1 MESKETGLSDLIKKV
16 NDLLNRFNEQK
27 GIIDHYIKQ
36 ERVWKE
42 NKILQVQEIE
52 SLKRDLV
59 KLQSRS
65 ERVIK
70 RSYPYV

>member
-16 NDLLNRFNEQK
+16 NYLLNRFNEQK

-42 NKILQVQEIE
+42 NKILQAQEIE
-52 SLKRDLV
+52 SLKRDLAR
-59 KLQSRS
+59 LQSRS
-65 ERVIK
+65 EHE
-70 RSYPYV
+70 

>member
-42 NKILQVQEIE
+42 NKILRAQEIE

-65 ERVIK
+65 EHE
-70 RSYPYV
+70 

>member
-42 NKILQVQEIE
+42 NKILQ
-52 SLKRDLV
+52 DLA

-65 ERVIK
+65 EHE
-70 RSYPYV
+70 

>member
-1 MESKETGLSDLIKKV
+1 MESKETGLYDLIKKV

-42 NKILQVQEIE
+42 NKILLTQEIE
-52 SLKRDLV
+52 SLKRDLA

-65 ERVIK
+65 EHE
-70 RSYPYV
+70 

>member
-1 MESKETGLSDLIKKV
+1 MESKETGLYDLIKKV

-42 NKILQVQEIE
+42 NKILLTQEIE
-52 SLKRDLV
+52 SLKRDLA
-59 KLQSRS
+59 KLKSKS
-65 ERVIK
+65 EHE
-70 RSYPYV
+70 

>member
-1 MESKETGLSDLIKKV
+1 MESKETRLSDLIKKV

-42 NKILQVQEIE
+42 KKILQAQEIE
-52 SLKRDLV
+52 SLKRDLA

-65 ERVIK
+65 EHE
-70 RSYPYV
+70 

>member
-1 MESKETGLSDLIKKV
+1 MEAKETGLSDLIKKV

-42 NKILQVQEIE
+42 NKILLTQEIE
-52 SLKRDLV
+52 SLKRDLA

-65 ERVIK
+65 EHE
-70 RSYPYV
+70 

>member
-42 NKILQVQEIE
+42 NKILHAQHHQIM
-52 SLKRDLV
+52 
-59 KLQSRS
+59 Q
-65 ERVIK
+65 
-70 RSYPYV
+70 

>member
-36 ERVWKE
+36 ERGWKE
-42 NKILQVQEIE
+42 NKILQTQEIE
-52 SLKRDLV
+52 SLKRDLA
-59 KLQSRS
+59 KLLSRS
-65 ERVIK
+65 EHE
-70 RSYPYV
+70 

>member
-1 MESKETGLSDLIKKV
+1 MESKETGLYDLIKKV

-42 NKILQVQEIE
+42 NKILLTQEIE
-52 SLKRDLV
+52 SLKRDLA

-65 ERVIK
+65 ENE
-70 RSYPYV
+70 

>member
-1 MESKETGLSDLIKKV
+1 MESKETGLSNQNKKV

-42 NKILQVQEIE
+42 SKILQAQEIE
-52 SLKRDLV
+52 SLKRDLTR
-59 KLQSRS
+59 LQSKS
-65 ERVIK
+65 EHE
-70 RSYPYV
+70 

>member
-42 NKILQVQEIE
+42 NKILQAQEIE
-52 SLKRDLV
+52 SLKRDLT
-59 KLQSRS
+59 KLQSKS
-65 ERVIK
+65 EHE
-70 RSYPYV
+70 

>member
-42 NKILQVQEIE
+42 NKILLTQEIE
-52 SLKRDLV
+52 SLKRDLA
-59 KLQSRS
+59 KLQSRT
-65 ERVIK
+65 EHE
-70 RSYPYV
+70 

>member
-1 MESKETGLSDLIKKV
+1 MESKETGLYDLIKKV

-42 NKILQVQEIE
+42 NEILQTQEIE
-52 SLKRDLV
+52 SLKRDLA

-65 ERVIK
+65 EHE
-70 RSYPYV
+70 

>member
-27 GIIDHYIKQ
+27 GIIDQYIKQ
-36 ERVWKE
+36 ERAWKE
-42 NKILQVQEIE
+42 NKILQAQEIE
-52 SLKRDLV
+52 SLKRDLA

-65 ERVIK
+65 EHE
-70 RSYPYV
+70 

>member
-1 MESKETGLSDLIKKV
+1 MESKETGLYALIKKV

-42 NKILQVQEIE
+42 NKILQAQEIE
-52 SLKRDLV
+52 SLKRDLA

-65 ERVIK
+65 EHE
-70 RSYPYV
+70 

>member
-42 NKILQVQEIE
+42 KQILQTQEIE
-52 SLKRDLV
+52 SLKRDLA

-65 ERVIK
+65 EHE
-70 RSYPYV
+70 

>member
-16 NDLLNRFNEQK
+16 NGLLNRFNEQK

-42 NKILQVQEIE
+42 KKILQAQEIE
-52 SLKRDLV
+52 SLKRDLA
-59 KLQSRS
+59 KLQSKS
-65 ERVIK
+65 EHE
-70 RSYPYV
+70 

>member
-1 MESKETGLSDLIKKV
+1 MESKETRLSDLIKKV

-42 NKILQVQEIE
+42 NKILQTQKIE
-52 SLKRDLV
+52 SLKRDLA
-59 KLQSRS
+59 KLKSRS
-65 ERVIK
+65 EHE
-70 RSYPYV
+70 

>member
-42 NKILQVQEIE
+42 NKILRTREIE
-52 SLKRDLV
+52 SLKRDLA

-65 ERVIK
+65 EHE
-70 RSYPYV
+70 

>member
-1 MESKETGLSDLIKKV
+1 MESKETAVSDLIKKV

-42 NKILQVQEIE
+42 NKILQIQEIE
-52 SLKRDLV
+52 SLKRDL
-59 KLQSRS
+59 KKMQSKS
-65 ERVIK
+65 EHE
-70 RSYPYV
+70 

>member
-42 NKILQVQEIE
+42 NKILLTQEIE
-52 SLKRDLV
+52 SLKRDLA

-65 ERVIK
+65 EHE
-70 RSYPYV
+70 

>member
-1 MESKETGLSDLIKKV
+1 MESKETGLPDLIKKV

-42 NKILQVQEIE
+42 NKILLTQEIE
-52 SLKRDLV
+52 SLKRDLA

-65 ERVIK
+65 EHE
-70 RSYPYV
+70 

>member
-16 NDLLNRFNEQK
+16 NDLLNRFNEQR
-27 GIIDHYIKQ
+27 GIIDHYIEQ

-42 NKILQVQEIE
+42 NKILQTQEIE
-52 SLKRDLV
+52 SLKRDLA

-65 ERVIK
+65 EHE
-70 RSYPYV
+70 

>member
-1 MESKETGLSDLIKKV
+1 MESKETGLYDLIKKV

-42 NKILQVQEIE
+42 NKILLTQEIE
-52 SLKRDLV
+52 SLKRDLA
-59 KLQSRS
+59 KLQSKS
-65 ERVIK
+65 EHE
-70 RSYPYV
+70 

>member
-27 GIIDHYIKQ
+27 GIIDSYIKQ

-42 NKILQVQEIE
+42 NKILQTQEIE
-52 SLKRDLV
+52 SLKRDLA

-65 ERVIK
+65 EHE
-70 RSYPYV
+70 

>member
-1 MESKETGLSDLIKKV
+1 MSEPEKNTVLSDLNIKV
-16 NDLLNRFNEQK
+16 NKLINRFEEQK

-42 NKILQVQEIE
+42 NKILQTQEIE
-52 SLKRDLV
+52 SLKRDLA

-65 ERVIK
+65 EHE
-70 RSYPYV
+70 

>member
-1 MESKETGLSDLIKKV
+1 MESKETGLSALIKKV

-42 NKILQVQEIE
+42 NKILLTQEIE
-52 SLKRDLV
+52 SLKRDLA

-65 ERVIK
+65 EHE
-70 RSYPYV
+70 

>member
-42 NKILQVQEIE
+42 NKI
-52 SLKRDLV
+52 
-59 KLQSRS
+59 
-65 ERVIK
+65 
-70 RSYPYV
+70 

>member
-42 NKILQVQEIE
+42 NKILHAQEIE
-52 SLKRDLV
+52 SLKRDLA

-65 ERVIK
+65 EHE
-70 RSYPYV
+70 

>member
-1 MESKETGLSDLIKKV
+1 MESKEIGLSDLIKKV

-42 NKILQVQEIE
+42 NKILQIQEIE
-52 SLKRDLV
+52 SLKRDLA

-65 ERVIK
+65 EHE
-70 RSYPYV
+70 

>member
-1 MESKETGLSDLIKKV
+1 MESKETAVSDLIKKV

-42 NKILQVQEIE
+42 NKILQIQEIE
-52 SLKRDLV
+52 SLKRDLK
-59 KLQSRS
+59 KLQSKS
-65 ERVIK
+65 EHE
-70 RSYPYV
+70 